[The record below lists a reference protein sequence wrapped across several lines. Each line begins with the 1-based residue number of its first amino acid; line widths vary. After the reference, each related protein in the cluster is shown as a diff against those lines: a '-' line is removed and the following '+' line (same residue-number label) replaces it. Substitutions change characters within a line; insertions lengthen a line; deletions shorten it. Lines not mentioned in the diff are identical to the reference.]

1 MRNGEEHL
9 ASWLADVGRFA
20 DSVIALD
27 DGSTDRTREIL
38 EESALVRTV
47 LTNPVRDSYLGWDD
61 RQNRQRLVDAAVEA
75 GAGWALFLDADE
87 RIDEA
92 DGVTFRSFLRTDARK
107 GFAYGFELFS
117 MVGDE
122 RHRNPRALWVVRL
135 FHCADALQPLP
146 SRRLHFVPVPSN
158 IDRERW
164 LYTSL
169 RIQHFGGSSA
179 ERRTERRAKYAEVD
193 PDDEY
198 DQGYDNLLLAP
209 ERVEPWPPR
218 RDVPVVL
225 GRWGR
230 HADLVHARSRSESV
244 AITAVVIAQND
255 GETIER
261 SIGALVDQEVG
272 DPFEVIL
279 VDSGTDDTVPRIRAK
294 FPSVR
299 CVHLPDPALPGEA
312 RNAGLLMAR
321 GEFISFPGSHVWLT
335 EGSLQA
341 RLDAH
346 DEGWSM
352 VTGLVHN
359 GNTSR
364 AGWASY
370 FLDHQARM
378 PGRPSGEIRGAPG
391 SASYVTEDVRRLG
404 GFPEDMRA
412 GEDTVVNQALYGA
425 GRSVYLRAEATFFH
439 ASPCR
444 SLSDVAR
451 HHYKR
456 GRGLGQIL
464 AAEVRGRWATWHRL
478 RRTVDVS
485 LNRIRRLGGHVAAA
499 DPETRDR
506 YRSVRWMVR
515 AGAVAYF
522 VGGLRELGRSGAE
535 VDGAATPGSAV
546 AVSPS
551 APLLAIGG
559 RPGRS
564 GIGMLNMGGAA
575 QGAKRLAT
583 MMRYAQHST
592 GVHGALAP
600 IVVSATAT
608 AERPGTYTLSMV
620 HGQVESYLTAAR
632 SVGAGLLLQIQ
643 PGGAHLKDLAAQW
656 VDMVAHTDVAIL
668 FDLRDHVAYL
678 GQAREIPEVLEYLRD
693 FLAGSSPPFD
703 RLYVRGLD
711 VDEPPASVVEIESVD
726 LRDVDSLF
734 PRDLFAARPD
744 LHAVIYD

>member
-1 MRNGEEHL
+1 VRNGEEHL
-9 ASWLADVGRFA
+9 ASWLASVGRFA

-38 EESALVRTV
+38 EESAIVRTV

-61 RQNRQRLVDAAVEA
+61 RENRQRLVDAAVDA
-75 GAGWALFLDADE
+75 GTGWALFLDADE

-92 DGVTFRSFLRTDARK
+92 DGRTFQSFLRTDARK

-122 RHRNPRALWVVRL
+122 HHRNPRALWVIRL
-135 FHCADALQPLP
+135 FHCDDALQPLP
-146 SRRLHFVPVPSN
+146 SRRLHFVPVPAN
-158 IDRERW
+158 IDREHW

-179 ERRTERRAKYAEVD
+179 ERRVERRAKYAEVD

-198 DQGYDNLLLAP
+198 DQEYDKILLEP
-209 ERVEPWPPR
+209 QKVEPWPPR

-230 HADLVHARSRSESV
+230 RADLVHARSTSEPV

-261 SIGALVDQEVG
+261 SISALVDQEVS

-279 VDSGTDDTVPRIRAK
+279 VDSGTDDTVPRIRER

-299 CVHLPDPALPGEA
+299 CVQLPDPALPGEA

-341 RLDAH
+341 RLEAH

-352 VTGLVHN
+352 VTGLVRN

-370 FLDHQARM
+370 LLDHAARM
-378 PGRPSGEIRGAPG
+378 SGRPSGEIHGPPG
-391 SASYVTEDVRRLG
+391 SASYLTEDVRRLG
-404 GFPEDMRA
+404 GFPEAMRA
-412 GEDTVVNQALYGA
+412 GEDTVVNEALCRA
-425 GRSVYLRAEATFFH
+425 GRSVYLRAEASFFH

-444 SLSDVAR
+444 SLRDVAR

-464 AAEVRGRWATWHRL
+464 AAESGGRLAIRHRL

-485 LNRIRRLGGHVAAA
+485 LNRIRRLGDHVAAG
-499 DPETRDR
+499 DPEMMDR

-522 VGGLRELGRSGAE
+522 IGGLRELGRSGVE
-535 VDGAATPGSAV
+535 VDGAPTPVRSVEVSAE
-546 AVSPS
+546 
-551 APLLAIGG
+551 APLLTIGG

-564 GIGMLNMGGAA
+564 GIGMLSMGGAV
-575 QGAKRLAT
+575 QGANRLAT

-592 GVHGALAP
+592 PVHGALAP

-608 AERPGTYTLSMV
+608 TERPGTYTLSMG
-620 HGQVESYLTAAR
+620 HGQVESYLAAAR
-632 SVGAGLLLQIQ
+632 GIGAGLLLQIQ
-643 PGGAHLKDLAAQW
+643 PGGAHLRDLAEQW
-656 VDMVAHTDVAIL
+656 AEMVAHTDVAIL
-668 FDLRDHVAYL
+668 FDLREHLAYL
-678 GQAREIPEVLEYLRD
+678 GQAQEIPEVLVYLRD
-693 FLAGSSPPFD
+693 YLAGSNPPFD

-711 VDEPPASVVEIESVD
+711 DDDSPASVVEIEGVD
-726 LRDVDSLF
+726 LREVGSAF
-734 PRDLFAARPD
+734 PHDLLAARPG
-744 LHAVIYD
+744 LRAVIYD